1 MHASKNT
8 VWFDKYSSWQTAIRG
23 GALYSESES
32 KRFGLVAQ
40 NKSGMILI
48 LTKKKKKKKK
58 KKWTMRKFLL
68 EKKESKYWKLLLWE
82 WNIYFHSLILYP
94 ASNLDHR
101 TPHTGFLNV
110 LILTMDK
117 KHCLWIHV
125 TSLKHVFYCLG
136 LGNVHCLRGLL
147 ICELVQ

>member
-58 KKWTMRKFLL
+58 LDYEEVSTWKEREQILEVIIMRVKHLF
-68 EKKESKYWKLLLWE
+68 
-82 WNIYFHSLILYP
+82 SL
-94 ASNLDHR
+94 SD
-101 TPHTGFLNV
+101 
-110 LILTMDK
+110 
-117 KHCLWIHV
+117 
-125 TSLKHVFYCLG
+125 SLSSF
-136 LGNVHCLRGLL
+136 
-147 ICELVQ
+147 